1 MAGPSPSL
9 LPSSIYPRSLILMHK
24 TNSARRRSLFIA
36 LALSLLFILGTV
48 AVAGQEVVL
57 ITSPSCTKCAAAG
70 RVLDD
75 VIEDYPG
82 YKVREEIFYSDEG
95 RQIIKEHNAK
105 DMPSVVIGDSV
116 IGYRD
121 YDGDEKKLEG
131 MIRAAL
137 EGEAANPPAR
147 EEEQD
152 IVSLDGVS
160 ISSALA
166 ILVAGLIAGFNPCLL
181 AVLVFLASMTLSRS
195 GRKRDLAAM
204 VVFFCFGI
212 FAMYYL
218 FGLGLFRLFSIP
230 SFESSFRLVLTL
242 LLLVLGIIQIE
253 DARRLH
259 RGGISLFKADWAL
272 GYFKKSL
279 ESYSIFSYFL
289 VGALFSLVKA
299 PCVGAVYIA
308 IIGIIQSQGY
318 ASSGVVYLLLYN
330 LGVVLPV
337 LLLGMIIALG
347 MSPDQVDK
355 FRHDHRVAIRLVT
368 GITLAGLALLIWW
381 QIL

>member
-1 MAGPSPSL
+1 LAI
-9 LPSSIYPRSLILMHK
+9 SI
-24 TNSARRRSLFIA
+24 LFIWA
-36 LALSLLFILGTV
+36 VV
-48 AVAGQEVVL
+48 AVAGQEVIL
-57 ITSPSCTKCAAAG
+57 ITSPGCTKCAAAG

-75 VIEDYPG
+75 VIGDYEG
-82 YKVREEIFYSDEG
+82 YSVREEIFYSDEG
-95 RQIIKEHNAK
+95 RRIIKEHNSK
-105 DMPSVVIGDSV
+105 DVPSIIIGSTVV
-116 IGYRD
+116 GYRD
-121 YDGDEKKLEG
+121 YDGDEKKLEE

-137 EGEAANPPAR
+137 EGEVVPPPSS
-147 EEEQD
+147 EEDHD
-152 IVSLDGVS
+152 IVSPDDVS
-160 ISSALA
+160 ISSAAAVLT
-166 ILVAGLIAGFNPCLL
+166 AGLIAGFNPCLL

-195 GRKRDLAAM
+195 GRKRDLAMM
-204 VVFFCFGI
+204 VGFFCLGI
-212 FAMYYL
+212 FVMYYL

-242 LLLVLGIIQIE
+242 LLLFLGITQIE

-259 RGGISLFKADWAL
+259 RGGISLFKAEWAL

-318 ASSGVVYLLLYN
+318 ASSGAVYLLLYN

-368 GITLAGLALLIWW
+368 GITLAGLAPLIWW

>member
-1 MAGPSPSL
+1 
-9 LPSSIYPRSLILMHK
+9 MHK

-48 AVAGQEVVL
+48 AVASQEVIL
-57 ITSPSCTKCAAAG
+57 ITSPGCTKCAAAG
-70 RVLDD
+70 KVLDD

-82 YKVREEIFYSDEG
+82 YSVREEIFYSDEG
-95 RQIIKEHNAK
+95 RRIIKEHNAK
-105 DMPSVVIGDSV
+105 DMPSVVIGGSV

-137 EGEAANPPAR
+137 EGEAAPPFR
-147 EEEQD
+147 EEDGD
-152 IVSLDGVS
+152 IVPLDGVS

-166 ILVAGLIAGFNPCLL
+166 ILAAGLIAGFNPCLL

-204 VVFFCFGI
+204 VGFFCLGI

-259 RGGISLFKADWAL
+259 RSGISLFKAEWAL

-289 VGALFSLVKA
+289 IGALFSLVKA

-318 ASSGVVYLLLYN
+318 ASSGAVYLLLYN

-337 LLLGMIIALG
+337 LFLGMIISLG
-347 MSPDQVDK
+347 MSPDQVDR

-368 GITLAGLALLIWW
+368 GLTLAGLAPLIWW

>member
-1 MAGPSPSL
+1 MMYKTNHQRWRYGL
-9 LPSSIYPRSLILMHK
+9 LFALIL
-24 TNSARRRSLFIA
+24 SL
-36 LALSLLFILGTV
+36 
-48 AVAGQEVVL
+48 VL
-57 ITSPSCTKCAAAG
+57 MTASFAAATTEIVIITSPGCTKCAAAD
-70 RVLDD
+70 RVAKSVASEYDGFN
-75 VIEDYPG
+75 I
-82 YKVREEIFYSDEG
+82 REEIFYSEEG
-95 RQIIKEHNAK
+95 RRIIRETNAK
-105 DMPSVVIGDSV
+105 DMPSIIIDGTV

-137 EGEAANPPAR
+137 EGRVALLPAVIDGDH
-147 EEEQD
+147 E
-152 IVSLDGVS
+152 IIFLDGVS
-160 ISSALA
+160 ISSAAAVLA
-166 ILVAGLIAGFNPCLL
+166 AGLVAGFNPCLL
-181 AVLVFLASMTLSRS
+181 AVLVFLASLTLSRS
-195 GRKRDLAAM
+195 GRKRDLAVM
-204 VVFFCFGI
+204 VGFFCLGI
-212 FAMYYL
+212 FVMYYL

-230 SFESSFRLVLTL
+230 SFEASFRLALTII
-242 LLLVLGIIQIE
+242 LLVLGATQIE

-259 RGGISLFKADWAL
+259 RGGISLFKAEWAL

-289 VGALFSLVKA
+289 IGALFSLVKA

-318 ASSGVVYLLLYN
+318 ASSGTVFLLFYN

-337 LLLGMIIALG
+337 LILGMVIALG
-347 MSPDQVDK
+347 MSPDQVDR

-368 GITLAGLALLIWW
+368 GLTLAGLAPLIWW

>member
-9 LPSSIYPRSLILMHK
+9 LPSSIYPRSLIPMHK

-48 AVAGQEVVL
+48 AVASQEVIL
-57 ITSPSCTKCAAAG
+57 ITSPGCTKCAAAG
-70 RVLDD
+70 KVLDD

-82 YKVREEIFYSDEG
+82 YSVREEIFYSDEG
-95 RQIIKEHNAK
+95 RRIIKEHNAK
-105 DMPSVVIGDSV
+105 DMPSVVIGGSV

-137 EGEAANPPAR
+137 EGEAAPPFR
-147 EEEQD
+147 EEDGD
-152 IVSLDGVS
+152 IVPLDGVS

-166 ILVAGLIAGFNPCLL
+166 ILAAGLIAGFNPCLL

-204 VVFFCFGI
+204 VGFFCLGI

-259 RGGISLFKADWAL
+259 RSGISLFKAEWAL

-289 VGALFSLVKA
+289 IGALFSLVKA

-318 ASSGVVYLLLYN
+318 ASSGAVYLLLYN

-337 LLLGMIIALG
+337 LFLGMIISLG
-347 MSPDQVDK
+347 MSPDQVDR

-368 GITLAGLALLIWW
+368 GLTLAGLAPLIWW

>member
-1 MAGPSPSL
+1 MG
-9 LPSSIYPRSLILMHK
+9 
-24 TNSARRRSLFIA
+24 TTDSARRQRVFFAA
-36 LALSLLFILGTV
+36 LALSFLFIWATV
-48 AVAGQEVVL
+48 AVAGQEVIL
-57 ITSPSCTKCAAAG
+57 ITSPGCTKCAAAG
-70 RVLDD
+70 KVLDD
-75 VIEDYPG
+75 VIDDYPE

-95 RQIIKEHNAK
+95 RRIIKEHNAK
-105 DMPSVVIGDSV
+105 DMPSVVIGGSV

-121 YDGDEKKLEG
+121 YEGDEKKLEG

-137 EGEAANPPAR
+137 EGGAAPPPAR

-160 ISSALA
+160 VSSAVA
-166 ILVAGLIAGFNPCLL
+166 ILVAGLVAGFNPCLL

-195 GRKRDLAAM
+195 GRKRDLAVM
-204 VVFFCFGI
+204 VGFFSLGI

-218 FGLGLFRLFSIP
+218 FGLGLIRLFSIP
-230 SFESSFRLVLTL
+230 SFEASFRLVLTL
-242 LLLVLGIIQIE
+242 LLLVLGATQIE

-259 RGGISLFKADWAL
+259 RRGISLFKAEWAL
-272 GYFKKSL
+272 GYFKRSL
-279 ESYSIFSYFL
+279 ESYSIPSYFL
-289 VGALFSLVKA
+289 MGALFSLVKA

-318 ASSGVVYLLLYN
+318 ASSGAVYLLLYN

-368 GITLAGLALLIWW
+368 GLTLAGLAPLIWW